1 MKTNIVP
8 SSGRYCAALRAHVAF
23 EHADDEGDD
32 VFEDDLQLAGIVDAQ
47 RRADGEADEQ
57 DEERDQRNEHQ
68 VIRHMDVQRREQ
80 EIDERD

>member
-1 MKTNIVP
+1 MN
-8 SSGRYCAALRAHVAF
+8 
-23 EHADDEGDD
+23 GDD
-32 VFEDDLQLAGIVDAQ
+32 VLEDDLQLAGFVDAQ
-47 RRADGEADEQ
+47 RSADGEADGQ